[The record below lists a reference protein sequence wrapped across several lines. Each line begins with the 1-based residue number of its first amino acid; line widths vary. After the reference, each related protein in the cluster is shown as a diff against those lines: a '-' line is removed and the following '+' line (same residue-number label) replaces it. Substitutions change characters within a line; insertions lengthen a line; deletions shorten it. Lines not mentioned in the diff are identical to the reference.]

1 MIPTIPFNI
10 LVLVTFIELSFRIND
25 LVLIIPIAWNI
36 IVTINN
42 KIRRIV
48 LVCRNLS
55 VSRLTIG

>member
-10 LVLVTFIELSFRIND
+10 LVLIIFIELSFRIND

-42 KIRRIV
+42 KIRGRK
-48 LVCRNLS
+48 
-55 VSRLTIG
+55 